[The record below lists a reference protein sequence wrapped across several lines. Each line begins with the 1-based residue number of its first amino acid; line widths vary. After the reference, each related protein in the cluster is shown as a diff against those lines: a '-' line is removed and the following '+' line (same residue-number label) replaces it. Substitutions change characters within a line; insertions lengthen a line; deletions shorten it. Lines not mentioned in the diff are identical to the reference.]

1 MSRIIRFMMITQ
13 AVDFSMKITRALE
26 AVGGFEV
33 QNFTSGKNA
42 LSHLREHPHDVVL
55 VDFTLRDKTGVELV
69 QAIRRLQ
76 PDIGVIAAPYLPLV
90 ISQTRT
96 LNMQGVVDIPIS
108 ARRLIPLIERAAGFN
123 KASET
128 GKQTGA
134 NVRRINPTGAN
145 TAPDATQTAADT
157 TPSLPPDPNAE
168 QPLEYVLQE
177 AGGGSTQLQ
186 ASQPMLPA
194 DDSQISD
201 ESLEIFR
208 RLAAEEPPL
217 PGKAQNP
224 TVSDLIATLRNRR
237 NAAEVIEQFAQAH
250 ADLLDAAAEGDTV
263 QDKPV
268 DAERIPAAL
277 ILTSAMDGTTPI
289 EAFSLSQFMQ
299 HIAEQLPAE
308 RQNVLPLPSWVQ
320 ESVRYTLEPDFLQ
333 TLTPEYIGQT
343 TIQSGD
349 VSFGITNAQTEV
361 YERPGNTEPNADAFI
376 IERDRLPPP
385 PAMPPRPQA
394 SAAQKTEAETK
405 PEPEQATA
413 AQDAADGV
421 HVGYDPHIGQVAV
434 TLTQAA
440 LELSAQATVLAQDGK
455 IVAYAGNLPLEDIES
470 LRAQIDDDW
479 LVQPQQ
485 ARIRFVRLDSTGTDY
500 MLYTRATQTAFT
512 LSMIFSGTL
521 PLGVIRQQAKRLLDA
536 LESAPDDAAAGTI
549 ALESTPDDAAADIS
563 AAPIEPDADDSEAQT
578 PQPAQ
583 AADALQAP
591 GPAPQPR
598 IALPA
603 EPLIEVAEAEN
614 LAPLTFVWMLGD
626 ALDTLSDNMAQN
638 LIMGLDVQLTQS
650 GWRVHD
656 VQVMARS
663 VYVFTDAPGSKSGQA
678 HVRDLQQLATRIV
691 QSVQPNVVAE
701 RLWLDSYLV
710 LTPGRA
716 LSRDETN
723 EFMAF
728 AQL

>member
-1 MSRIIRFMMITQ
+1 
-13 AVDFSMKITRALE
+13 LC
-26 AVGGFEV
+26 
-33 QNFTSGKNA
+33 
-42 LSHLREHPHDVVL
+42 
-55 VDFTLRDKTGVELV
+55 
-69 QAIRRLQ
+69 
-76 PDIGVIAAPYLPLV
+76 
-90 ISQTRT
+90 
-96 LNMQGVVDIPIS
+96 
-108 ARRLIPLIERAAGFN
+108 
-123 KASET
+123 
-128 GKQTGA
+128 
-134 NVRRINPTGAN
+134 
-145 TAPDATQTAADT
+145 
-157 TPSLPPDPNAE
+157 
-168 QPLEYVLQE
+168 
-177 AGGGSTQLQ
+177 
-186 ASQPMLPA
+186 
-194 DDSQISD
+194 
-201 ESLEIFR
+201 
-208 RLAAEEPPL
+208 
-217 PGKAQNP
+217 
-224 TVSDLIATLRNRR
+224 DLIATLRNRR